1 MSSPSIEIG
10 PRPMNTTS
18 ATASAPVAAS
28 PLTALSECCLP
39 TAPAV
44 ADDAAGTLAMMFKA
58 LADPARVKIMA
69 MLLNA
74 DEVCACDVATGIGKT
89 AATAS
94 HHLKLLREAGLVT
107 GDKRGTW
114 IFYRAVPERIAAI
127 VSALSLTR

>member
-1 MSSPSIEIG
+1 V
-10 PRPMNTTS
+10 R
-18 ATASAPVAAS
+18 
-28 PLTALSECCLP
+28 
-39 TAPAV
+39 AV
-44 ADDAAGTLAMMFKA
+44 ADDAAESLAMMFKA
-58 LADPARVKIMA
+58 LADPARVKIMS

-114 IFYRAVPERIAAI
+114 IFYRVVPERLTAI
-127 VSALSLTR
+127 GDALSPTK